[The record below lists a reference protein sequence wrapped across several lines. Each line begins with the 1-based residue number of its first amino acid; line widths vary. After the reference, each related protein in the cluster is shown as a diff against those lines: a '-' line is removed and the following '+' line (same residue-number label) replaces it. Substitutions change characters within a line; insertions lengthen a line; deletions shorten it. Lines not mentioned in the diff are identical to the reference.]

1 MGYQLIYNSSFKDID
16 ENTIN
21 IEIYRDSGG
30 TLIASELLCSADA
43 VSINYESDDDVFKPI
58 KCSDCQINVLTTKVL
73 ANLYTALGNQI
84 YCTISKNGSLL
95 WCGYSVPC
103 LYSTDYNEEYN
114 LLSLQFNDILSSLGN
129 YNYTYL
135 NEKQSIVSFYQV
147 IKHIISQIDTNE
159 LIKNVYVHNAKKI
172 NDTTDLL
179 NNLSILDRNFFDEA
193 NEPENC
199 KDVLEYIARYLG
211 MTCYYYGDSIYF
223 VDYDIIKNINS
234 YTKYTLSDDSNT
246 VVALDNTVINVNQ
259 NIYESNASIAIGELY
274 NKVVVVANSN
284 SNNTIIP
291 EWNDEDDII
300 NQNVDANK
308 YYESTRDI
316 SGKNYT
322 LLNAFFKSKNNWDWN
337 KPYLFE
343 INKPIEPI
351 EEVTPDNAASNGS
364 YWQKAAYYETA
375 NEPSSLNWKTYFTIS
390 DYGLM
395 GWKTT
400 DGVQLSLKNKLPIAV
415 KGGTFIIDINYRLS
429 GDWNAAE
436 CIVTSDEQYYDGKY
450 STGFTDTMFKC
461 KLAIGDKM
469 YYDGDGWVNYQEYH
483 NKVARSYYKICN
495 GPNTWAGAT
504 WYKYLDE
511 YGYWRFVTKGEYDSI
526 SGREKYSGGY
536 ADRNYVYS
544 YTNSNNERVFVE
556 KWFYDECKLQ
566 DCFYLVHKNKVGDKV
581 FDTDYSFT
589 NTVSWRMN
597 LAESEDGVAVSLPS
611 DKMTLGELI
620 FELYAPN
627 QLGTTPMRRTDKEPV
642 RCNSFHINDVKLKYT
657 TSDYVKDIFN
667 DETYDEDLKFENV
680 IDENIV
686 NDFDD
691 IEFRINTYNEHAGS
705 YSYVLTKIG
714 DEYYFVDTLTDTASL
729 DKLKAEEHCINKYV
743 NYYSKP
749 RFRYSN
755 SIKNRGISL
764 NSVLKENTLNKNF
777 VINSITYDLI
787 NNKCDVE
794 LNEIR

>member
-1 MGYQLIYNSSFKDID
+1 MGYQLIYNSSSKDID

-322 LLNAFFKSKNNWDWN
+322 
-337 KPYLFE
+337 
-343 INKPIEPI
+343 
-351 EEVTPDNAASNGS
+351 
-364 YWQKAAYYETA
+364 
-375 NEPSSLNWKTYFTIS
+375 
-390 DYGLM
+390 
-395 GWKTT
+395 
-400 DGVQLSLKNKLPIAV
+400 
-415 KGGTFIIDINYRLS
+415 
-429 GDWNAAE
+429 
-436 CIVTSDEQYYDGKY
+436 
-450 STGFTDTMFKC
+450 
-461 KLAIGDKM
+461 
-469 YYDGDGWVNYQEYH
+469 
-483 NKVARSYYKICN
+483 
-495 GPNTWAGAT
+495 
-504 WYKYLDE
+504 
-511 YGYWRFVTKGEYDSI
+511 
-526 SGREKYSGGY
+526 
-536 ADRNYVYS
+536 
-544 YTNSNNERVFVE
+544 
-556 KWFYDECKLQ
+556 
-566 DCFYLVHKNKVGDKV
+566 
-581 FDTDYSFT
+581 
-589 NTVSWRMN
+589 
-597 LAESEDGVAVSLPS
+597 
-611 DKMTLGELI
+611 
-620 FELYAPN
+620 
-627 QLGTTPMRRTDKEPV
+627 
-642 RCNSFHINDVKLKYT
+642 
-657 TSDYVKDIFN
+657 
-667 DETYDEDLKFENV
+667 
-680 IDENIV
+680 
-686 NDFDD
+686 
-691 IEFRINTYNEHAGS
+691 
-705 YSYVLTKIG
+705 
-714 DEYYFVDTLTDTASL
+714 
-729 DKLKAEEHCINKYV
+729 
-743 NYYSKP
+743 
-749 RFRYSN
+749 
-755 SIKNRGISL
+755 
-764 NSVLKENTLNKNF
+764 
-777 VINSITYDLI
+777 
-787 NNKCDVE
+787 
-794 LNEIR
+794 